1 MSNSRETR
9 YIFDGLYNFR
19 DFGGLSGD
27 GGKVKHGILFR
38 SDAFGDASERDIS
51 ILLKEIGINRI
62 LDLRTD
68 REISAE
74 KPTPMIEMG
83 IDYRRR
89 IIDSGPG
96 SAIENAPAGERLAYR
111 YMEYFGFGRDSIIS
125 VVKDLSEDNSWKTV
139 IHCRAGKDR
148 TGVIAAVVLGILG
161 VSEEE
166 ISKDYALTGLA
177 MPKIMER
184 LRQSPTYSANVSRL
198 PEEMYSAVSETM
210 GTFIKFVSEK
220 FGSFENWALN
230 NGVTGDEIRR
240 LRSNLLE

>member
-1 MSNSRETR
+1 MSSSRETR
-9 YIFDGLYNFR
+9 HVFDGLYNFR
-19 DFGGLSGD
+19 DFGGLTGESG
-27 GGKVKHGILFR
+27 KIKHGVLFR
-38 SDAFGDASERDIS
+38 SDAFGDATERDIA
-51 ILLKEIGINRI
+51 ILLKDLGINRI
-62 LDLRTD
+62 LDLRTE
-68 REISAE
+68 REVAAE
-74 KPTPMIEMG
+74 KPTPMIELG
-83 IDYRRR
+83 IEYRRR

-111 YMEYFGFGRDSIIS
+111 YMEYFGYGRDSIVS
-125 VVKDLSEDNSWKTV
+125 VLKDLSEEGNWKTV

-166 ISKDYALTGLA
+166 ISQDYALTGLA

-210 GTFIKFVSEK
+210 RTFIQFVSKK
-220 FGSFENWALN
+220 FGTFENWALN
-230 NGVTGDEIRR
+230 NGVTSDEIRR